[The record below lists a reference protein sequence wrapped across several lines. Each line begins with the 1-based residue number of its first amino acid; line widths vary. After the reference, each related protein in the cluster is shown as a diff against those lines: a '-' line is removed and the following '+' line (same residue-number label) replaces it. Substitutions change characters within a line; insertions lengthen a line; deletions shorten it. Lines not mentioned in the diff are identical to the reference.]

1 MHSLPTRFIIV
12 FELFI
17 LLSSTIMDFLLP
29 IALLTQVLP
38 YVLIRESQYQI
49 KLLDIKNTAKAT
61 ATTSDRNLSATK

>member
-38 YVLIRESQYQI
+38 YVLIWESQLQI
-49 KLLDIKNTAKAT
+49 KQLDI
-61 ATTSDRNLSATK
+61 